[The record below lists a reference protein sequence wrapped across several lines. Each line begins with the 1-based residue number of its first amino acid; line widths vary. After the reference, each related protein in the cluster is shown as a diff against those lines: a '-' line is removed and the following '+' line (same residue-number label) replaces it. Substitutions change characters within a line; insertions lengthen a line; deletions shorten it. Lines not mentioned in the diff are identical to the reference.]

1 MANKKA
7 QRASVRVKDLT
18 TAIKA
23 IETLQA
29 GRERGKFKFSV
40 ENYNAFDEV
49 LDNFKCA
56 IANVRGKKR
65 NPLHMEIITDPEIQ
79 SFNAEQF
86 RAPKV
91 KY

>member
-7 QRASVRVKDLT
+7 QRASVKIKDLVT
-18 TAIKA
+18 SIKA

-29 GRERGKFKFSV
+29 GRERGEFKFAT
-40 ENYNAFDEV
+40 ETYNEFDEV

-65 NPLHMEIITDPEIQ
+65 NPLSMEITTDPEMQ
-79 SFNAEQF
+79 RYNVESFT
-86 RAPKV
+86 
-91 KY
+91 Y

>member
-7 QRASVRVKDLT
+7 QRASVKIKDLVT
-18 TAIKA
+18 SIKA

-29 GRERGKFKFSV
+29 GRERGEFKFAA
-40 ENYNAFDEV
+40 ETYNVFDEV

-65 NPLHMEIITDPEIQ
+65 NPLSMEIITDPEIQ
-79 SFNAEQF
+79 SFNAQQF
-86 RAPKV
+86 RAPEV
-91 KY
+91 QS